1 MRVVT
6 VVVTGIGATLYR
18 ITRILL
24 VPSAPAV
31 RRRVPGPVVRV
42 LAVAVRV
49 VGRASGQALAAARTP
64 VRRTRADRRRTP
76 FGEPAGEH
84 AGEPAKPR
92 LAPRREPT
100 GRETRTLGS
109 STTALTK
116 D

>member
-6 VVVTGIGATLYR
+6 VVVTGIGATLHR

-64 VRRTRADRRRTP
+64 VRRARADRRRTP